1 MITVKRKIQFAR
13 EAHGRR
19 RVATET
25 TEWPPKDAGR
35 IPRISRLMAVA
46 IRLERLLLTGEVSDV
61 MELARLG
68 HVTQPRMSQ
77 ILNLTL
83 LAPDIQEE
91 LLFLPRVTA
100 GKATIHEKLLRP
112 IVVVTDWDKQREM
125 WEALKS
131 SLSNS
136 SETEAGLEPL
146 Q

>member
-1 MITVKRKIQFAR
+1 MITVKRKVQLTR

-19 RVATET
+19 RVAAATPET
-25 TEWPPKDAGR
+25 PPVEAGR
-35 IPRISRLMAVA
+35 VPRISRLMAVA

-91 LLFLPRVTA
+91 LLFLPRIAT

-112 IVVVTDWDKQREM
+112 ITSEIDWAKQREM
-125 WEALKS
+125 WS
-131 SLSNS
+131 QLSAS
-136 SETEAGLEPL
+136 K
-146 Q
+146 